1 TWDNL
6 DKTDANGNLIVYTVK
21 EAGEENGTIAIGDD
35 TYTVTTSGNATNGFT
50 ITNTLKNKVIPE
62 PEKITITAR
71 KEWAAGD
78 GATLPDQ
85 KPTVTFDLYADGVK
99 LDNESRT
106 IANGQSQVTWNLPK
120 TNDKGT
126 EIVYTLKEAGEENG
140 TIAIGDDTYTVTTS
154 GDMANGFTITNTI
167 KKVVPE
173 TVALKASKIWVAGE
187 GATLPSVKPD
197 VTFDLYADNVK
208 LDNESKTLKNG
219 MTSVTWTDL
228 LKTNANNQDIVYTV
242 KEAGGEN

>member
-1 TWDNL
+1 MSIEKIKITATKEWKDVNGDNLTGSKPDVTLALYNGDTQIGESKKLENGATQATWDNL

-21 EAGEENGTIAIGDD
+21 EAGEENGTIA
-35 TYTVTTSGNATNGFT
+35 F
-50 ITNTLKNKVIPE
+50 
-62 PEKITITAR
+62 
-71 KEWAAGD
+71 
-78 GATLPDQ
+78 
-85 KPTVTFDLYADGVK
+85 
-99 LDNESRT
+99 
-106 IANGQSQVTWNLPK
+106 
-120 TNDKGT
+120 
-126 EIVYTLKEAGEENG
+126 
-140 TIAIGDDTYTVTTS
+140 GDDTYTVTTS

-219 MTSVTWTDL
+219 MTSV
-228 LKTNANNQDIVYTV
+228 
-242 KEAGGEN
+242 